1 VSQQKNTIKLTIPEE
16 QLWEN
21 LKISNDFMFAKVM
34 RNPELCKGMLE
45 RLLDIKIDHIEYP
58 EEQKV
63 IDIARDSK
71 SVRLDVYIQDEKN
84 TVYNVEIQTSRNK
97 NLPKRTRYYS
107 GMIDL
112 NAIEKGADYSE
123 LPQSFVIFICTFD
136 AFGKDR
142 WIYTFE
148 NVCKEDHEVLLEDG
162 TTKIFFNT
170 TGTKGNINE
179 DAKNILK
186 FIENNT
192 TEDDFTEK
200 LAQEVKRVKE
210 NKEWRVE
217 YMTLLMREREKYKE
231 GVEAGREAGR
241 AEGMAAG
248 RAEGMAAGRAE
259 GMAAG
264 RAEGEIQGAVR
275 ACKKFN
281 LSFQETVQYL
291 VDSLNLN
298 LQEAEENANKYWG

>member
-1 VSQQKNTIKLTIPEE
+1 MNQQKNVIETTIPEE

-45 RLLDIKIDHIEYP
+45 RLLDIRIDHIEYP

-71 SVRLDVYIQDEKN
+71 SIRLDVYLSDEKG
-84 TVYNVEIQTSRNK
+84 TIYNVEIQASQNR

-112 NAIEKGADYSE
+112 NAIEKGVDYSE
-123 LPQSFVIFICTFD
+123 LPQNFVIFICTFD
-136 AFGKDR
+136 AFGR
-142 WIYTFE
+142 NLWRYTFE
-148 NVCKEDHEVLLEDG
+148 NICKEEPGISLNDG
-162 TTKIFFNT
+162 TCKIFFNT
-170 TGTKGNINE
+170 KGTKGNISQE
-179 DAKNILK
+179 TKNILK
-186 FIENNT
+186 FIEDNT

-210 NKEWRVE
+210 NKEWQVE

-231 GVEAGREAGR
+231 GVAD
-241 AEGMAAG
+241 GMAAG
-248 RAEGMAAGRAE
+248 RAEG
-259 GMAAG
+259 
-264 RAEGEIQGAVR
+264 RAEGEIKGAVETYKELGLSFPETVSYI
-275 ACKKFN
+275 AKKFG
-281 LSFQETVQYL
+281 FA
-291 VDSLNLN
+291 
-298 LQEAEENANKYWG
+298 LQEAEENVKRNWN